1 VEISSDLLTGAVRH
15 DDNRCRNHARSRSWG
30 PRAAA
35 TVKVLLAW
43 GADPTARANGQTP
56 FEMTPN
62 HPTCKPLPK
71 DHRFTIQDCQEVGSQ
86 LQIDSACRVV
96 VWACVS
102 DCMGWPCRHPA
113 VHAHS
118 IQVMHAHVPSCAW
131 LACAPDIEGCQKRR
145 R

>member
-1 VEISSDLLTGAVRH
+1 MQR
-15 DDNRCRNHARSRSWG
+15 RSRSWG

-71 DHRFTIQDCQEVGSQ
+71 DHRFTIQDCQEVCKVLRDGLPAAEKAAIKAGKLLDDGSRD
-86 LQIDSACRVV
+86 LPKC
-96 VWACVS
+96 
-102 DCMGWPCRHPA
+102 
-113 VHAHS
+113 
-118 IQVMHAHVPSCAW
+118 CANRTSTNIT
-131 LACAPDIEGCQKRR
+131 LTQCCF
-145 R
+145 